1 MNTRN
6 NDHPLA
12 LNDQGA
18 MGGRTVYFSRLYKKP
33 VHVSGEGRRLGKVSD
48 IVFALEEPAPR
59 AVGVYIYHGWGKPDE
74 FIPWDRVVD
83 LFRAGILVK
92 PPESG
97 EHYSPFQDQP
107 GWLLV
112 DKHLM
117 GRTVLDIDDRK
128 IETVNDV
135 VLQQEAGTWRLVA
148 VDTSFNGF
156 LRKWRMPILE
166 TLIQDDLIPWKYVQP
181 LSIEDA
187 TQTETL
193 QLSVA
198 RAQLQDLPKED
209 LADVLEE
216 LSGEEQT
223 ALFSALEPEKAA
235 ETLTEAEPR
244 AQRQI
249 MANLRQERAQT
260 ILASL
265 STPQLVDLLT
275 VLPHD
280 DQVELLA
287 LLPEP
292 RQGRVRA
299 LLSEREV
306 KAPDFMDQEFLT
318 ITPEAT
324 VADAKALIRTSGL
337 DYHGISYLYVQAA
350 QGPVLGVVDSRQ
362 VLLEVNNATMES
374 LMVSPVVT
382 AEVDAMR
389 EDLAALFH
397 KYHFRTIPVVDASD
411 RVLGVVRHGD
421 MLKIAA
427 KP

>member
-1 MNTRN
+1 
-6 NDHPLA
+6 
-12 LNDQGA
+12 
-18 MGGRTVYFSRLYKKP
+18 
-33 VHVSGEGRRLGKVSD
+33 
-48 IVFALEEPAPR
+48 
-59 AVGVYIYHGWGKPDE
+59 VGVYLDHGWGEPDE
-74 FIPWDRVVD
+74 FVPWDRVVD

-92 PPESG
+92 APDQG
-97 EHYSPFQDQP
+97 EHYPAFVDQP
-107 GWLLV
+107 GWLLA

-128 IETVNDV
+128 IEAVNDV
-135 VLQQEAGTWRLVA
+135 VLQQVDQHWRLVA

-156 LRKWRMPILE
+156 LRKWRLPWLE
-166 TLIQDDLIPWKYVQP
+166 TLIRDDLIPWKFVQP

-187 TQTETL
+187 TKSETL

-249 MANLRQERAQT
+249 MANLRTERAMT

-275 VLPHD
+275 VLPHE
-280 DQVELLA
+280 DQLELCA

-292 RQGRVRA
+292 RQTRVRA
-299 LLSEREV
+299 MLSEREA
-306 KAPDFMDQEFLT
+306 KAIDFMDQEYLT
-318 ITPEAT
+318 IVPEAT
-324 VADAKALIRTSGL
+324 VADAKARIRTSGL
-337 DYHGISYLYVQAA
+337 DYHGISYLYVQVD
-350 QGPVLGVVDSRQ
+350 QGPVLGVVDIRQ
-362 VLLEVNNATMES
+362 ILLATNAETMDS

-382 AEVDAMR
+382 AEVDDVR
-389 EDLAALFH
+389 EDLTALFT
-397 KYHFRTIPVVDASD
+397 KYHFRMIPVVDAED
-411 RVLGVVRHGD
+411 RIQGVVRHGD
-421 MLKIAA
+421 MMKSGVKA
-427 KP
+427 